1 MAFVLKYKVDI
12 AWVPDGVSALEVP
25 TSAVL
30 TFFPTANNPG
40 GVTLG
45 SGAFAQG
52 SLIPGANAP
61 SAANITTALNNLVTD
76 INAQVAAP
84 GVLTR
89 IQGFA
94 TGGG

>member
-1 MAFVLKYKVDI
+1 MAFVLKYKVDV
-12 AWVPDGVSALEVP
+12 AWVPDGVGAMEVP
-25 TSAVL
+25 TSFVL
-30 TFFPTANNPG
+30 TFFPTANNPA

-61 SAANITTALNNLVTD
+61 TQANLITALNNLVTD
-76 INAQVAAP
+76 LTAQFTAA
-84 GVLTR
+84 VVSR
-89 IQGFA
+89 IQAAA

>member
-1 MAFVLKYKVDI
+1 MAFVLKYAIDI
-12 AWVPDGVSALEVP
+12 AWVPDGVGPMEVP
-25 TSAVL
+25 SSAMIR
-30 TFFPTANNPG
+30 FFASAANPA

-61 SAANITTALNNLVTD
+61 TLANIATALANLSTD
-76 INAQVAAP
+76 IQAQITPA
-84 GVLTR
+84 VLAR
-89 IQGFA
+89 IQAFA

>member
-1 MAFVLKYKVDI
+1 MAFVLKYKIDV
-12 AWVPDGVSALEVP
+12 AWVPDGVGPMEVP
-25 TSAVL
+25 TSFVL
-30 TFFPTANNPG
+30 TFFPTAANPG

-61 SAANITTALNNLVTD
+61 SQANLVTALNNLVTD
-76 INAQVAAP
+76 LTAQFNAATVA
-84 GVLTR
+84 R
-89 IQGFA
+89 IQAAA

>member
-12 AWVPDGVSALEVP
+12 AWVPDGASAMEVP
-25 TSAVL
+25 SSAVL
-30 TFFPTANNPG
+30 TFFPSAANPA

-45 SGAFAQG
+45 GGAFAQG

-61 SAANITTALNNLVTD
+61 SLANIATALANLSTD
-76 INAQVAAP
+76 IQAQITAP
-84 GVLTR
+84 VLAR